1 MFGNPGVK
9 RIHDPFT
16 QNLYGVALGMADSAR
31 ALTLAAAELYAEQCR
46 RFVRDG
52 RMIGPEDTFEVWGM
66 AREACRLA
74 CEAVEQL
81 FHASGASAGRRDQRM
96 QRYFRDIEMYR
107 LHIQAQPNLPTARG
121 QVALG
126 LQANLLGA

>member
-1 MFGNPGVK
+1 
-9 RIHDPFT
+9 
-16 QNLYGVALGMADSAR
+16 
-31 ALTLAAAELYAEQCR
+31 
-46 RFVRDG
+46 
-52 RMIGPEDTFEVWGM
+52 
-66 AREACRLA
+66 
-74 CEAVEQL
+74 
-81 FHASGASAGRRDQRM
+81 M